1 MAAEDIQI
9 DDLIRVRPGEKIAVD
24 GTIVEGST
32 TIDESMVTGESLP
45 VEKSV
50 GDAVIGSTINSNG
63 TILFKAEKVGSETL
77 LSQIVDFVKMAQSSR
92 APIQD
97 LTDKISGIFV
107 PVVTILAIATF
118 WVWSVLLGASLQ
130 EAMLYA
136 VSVLIIACPC
146 ALGLATPTALMVG
159 TGRSA
164 KMGVLIKNGTVLQE
178 VQKIQTVVFDKTGT
192 ITIGQPLVTDVVGDE
207 ARVLTLA
214 ASLETFQNIH

>member
-1 MAAEDIQI
+1 
-9 DDLIRVRPGEKIAVD
+9 
-24 GTIVEGST
+24 
-32 TIDESMVTGESLP
+32 
-45 VEKSV
+45 
-50 GDAVIGSTINSNG
+50 
-63 TILFKAEKVGSETL
+63 
-77 LSQIVDFVKMAQSSR
+77 MAQSSR

-164 KMGVLIKNGTVLQE
+164 KMGVLIKMEQFF
-178 VQKIQTVVFDKTGT
+178 KKCKRFK
-192 ITIGQPLVTDVVGDE
+192 PLCLIRQG
-207 ARVLTLA
+207 LLPLA
-214 ASLETFQNIH
+214 NHL